1 MTGKFT
7 LAALCLLAGTAHA
20 ASPAATDARNLAA
33 NCTPCH
39 SADTP
44 EPNAIP
50 RIAGLPAAKI
60 LHRLQAFRNGEA
72 PATVMHQIV
81 RGYSDH
87 ELALIA
93 NHLAIPAIPA
103 SDKR

>member
-1 MTGKFT
+1 M
-7 LAALCLLAGTAHA
+7 CLLAGTAHPA
-20 ASPAATDARNLAA
+20 GPAATDARNLAA

-44 EPNAIP
+44 EPSAIP

-60 LHRLQAFRNGEA
+60 LHRLQAFRTGEA

-81 RGYSDH
+81 RGYSDQ

-93 NHLAIPAIPA
+93 NHLAIPAVPA
-103 SDKR
+103 ADKR